1 MYSTFE
7 PDRLNIFQ
15 NNKNRYGRL
24 VKTQNGSCTDND
36 GDLDVN
42 DTLICFEPRKIML
55 LEVQKFI
62 YVL

>member
-1 MYSTFE
+1 M
-7 PDRLNIFQ
+7 
-15 NNKNRYGRL
+15 K
-24 VKTQNGSCTDND
+24 KQNGSCTDND

-62 YVL
+62 ELFAQISFLVV